1 MMMSRPKHRRE
12 DTCIF
17 PPRQVSLNPTKM
29 KEMRKIIKQEQD
41 KTEKLIFSIKTLKIL
56 LSRVQTTKYIKC
68 EIKK

>member
-1 MMMSRPKHRRE
+1 MMSRPKNRRE

-41 KTEKLIFSIKTLKIL
+41 KTEKLIFSIKTLKI
-56 LSRVQTTKYIKC
+56 
-68 EIKK
+68 